1 LNSRAFGESNGRT
14 MSATSVNPDEN
25 SGTPSPGTQPRF
37 NGFRPP
43 STTQLKPM
51 SINSAHSSTSELD
64 TVSNGNK
71 PLWNSNSGQQSQTI
85 SNSSKSPFQ
94 NGEIEFESILQKEF
108 NLIV

>member
-1 LNSRAFGESNGRT
+1 
-14 MSATSVNPDEN
+14 
-25 SGTPSPGTQPRF
+25 
-37 NGFRPP
+37 
-43 STTQLKPM
+43 M

-94 NGEIEFESILQKEF
+94 NGEIDFESILQKEL
-108 NLIV
+108 NLLV